1 MYAPPTRDHILASDS
16 WLLFVMHSTRDLRR
30 RIKSISST
38 AQITKAMQ
46 MVAASKMRKAQEA
59 AIVGRPFVL
68 LLYRI
73 QREATTRMG
82 DFTHPLLEVREVR
95 KRAVILV
102 GADKGLCGA
111 LNSNL
116 FRLAAQF
123 DPQSTVFITAGRK
136 AAQFIARSRRQ
147 LVAEFAYG
155 DEPKYPEARAIAAF
169 ARDLFLKKEVD
180 KVQIVA
186 TQFINTLTQHPVCV
200 DFLPVGEVKGLKIPG
215 MEPEEQL
222 EAEVEAE
229 TTESL
234 FEPSPE
240 AVLGYFL
247 PIYLNVYIYQTLLN
261 AKASEQSA
269 RMVSMKN
276 ATDNAD
282 HLIKDLTLEYNKL
295 RQGNITKEL
304 LEIAGGQAG

>member
-1 MYAPPTRDHILASDS
+1 
-16 WLLFVMHSTRDLRR
+16 MHSLHDLRR
-30 RIKSISST
+30 RIRSIGST

-59 AIVGRPFVL
+59 VVAGRPFAR

-82 DFTHPLLEVREVR
+82 DFRHPLLEVREVR
-95 KRAVILV
+95 KRAVILISS
-102 GADKGLCGA
+102 DKGLCGA
-111 LNSNL
+111 LNANL

-123 DPQSTVFITAGRK
+123 DPASTVFITAGRK
-136 AAQFIARSRRQ
+136 AAQFVARTGRQ

-155 DEPKYPEARAIAAF
+155 DEPKFPEASAIASL
-169 ARDLFLKKEVD
+169 ARDLFLKREVD
-180 KVQIVA
+180 QVRIVA
-186 TQFINTLTQHPVCV
+186 TEFVNTLTQRPVSLEY
-200 DFLPVGEVKGLKIPG
+200 LPVGEIKGLKIPG
-215 MEPEEQL
+215 A
-222 EAEVEAE
+222 EAEEKLPVD
-229 TTESL
+229 TRESV

-240 AVLGYFL
+240 VLLAYL
-247 PIYLNVYIYQTLLN
+247 LSHYLNIYIYQALLN

-282 HLIKDLTLEYNKL
+282 GLIKHLTLEYNNL
-295 RQGNITKEL
+295 RQGNITREL
-304 LEIAGGQAG
+304 LEIAGGQSD